1 MQINQVNI
9 GIIGGG
15 NLGRSVAEGFLKAG
29 IEPSKI
35 CITRRRVHL
44 LEDLRTKGVSIE
56 KENAKGVAGREVVV
70 LAVKPY
76 QAIELLRELKP
87 HLKPGQILLSLMTG
101 ISLAELN
108 ENVPEGVLTFR
119 VMPNTAVALQESMT
133 LIAAPD
139 CDPAIQK
146 LVGDLFETLGK
157 VIFINEE
164 LMAAATVLGACGIAF
179 ALRFIRAAIQGG
191 VEIGFGADVA
201 QQIVA
206 QTVKGATELILQ
218 TGRHPEQEI
227 DKVTTPKGITIS
239 GLNEMEHQGFS
250 SALIRGLLVSFN
262 KLNNAS
268 STTLGDR
275 VSSSNSPSTSLGDRS
290 QLSTLNS

>member
-1 MQINQVNI
+1 MQIKNINI

-15 NLGRSVAEGFLKAG
+15 NLGLSVAEGFLKAG
-29 IEPSKI
+29 IDASKI
-35 CITRRRVHL
+35 TVTRRRVHL
-44 LEDLRTKGVSIE
+44 LEDLHKKGVRIE
-56 KENAKGVAGREVVV
+56 KDNSKAVNGQEVII

-76 QAIELLRELKP
+76 QAVDILKELRP
-87 HLKPGQILLSLMTG
+87 CLKPGQILLSLMTG
-101 ISLAELN
+101 ITIEEMSKQ
-108 ENVPEGVLTFR
+108 VPEGVLIFR

-139 CDPAIQK
+139 CEEAVQK
-146 LVGDLFETLGK
+146 MVGDLFDTLGK

-250 SALIRGLLVSFN
+250 SALIRGLLVSYN
-262 KLNNAS
+262 KLNNIK
-268 STTLGDR
+268 
-275 VSSSNSPSTSLGDRS
+275 
-290 QLSTLNS
+290 

>member
-1 MQINQVNI
+1 MEI
-9 GIIGGG
+9 GNLKIAIVGGG
-15 NLGRSVAEGFLKAG
+15 NLGRSVADGFLKSG
-29 IEPSKI
+29 ISASKL
-35 CITRRRVHL
+35 TVSRRRVQL
-44 LEDLRTKGVSIE
+44 LDDLVAKGICIE
-56 KENAKGVAGREVVV
+56 KDNKIAVSKADLII

-76 QAIELLRELKP
+76 QAIDVITEIKP
-87 HLKPGQILLSLMTG
+87 VLQSGQLVASLMTG
-101 ISLAELN
+101 ISIEQLKELL
-108 ENVPEGVLTFR
+108 PPGVIPLR
-119 VMPNTAVALQESMT
+119 VMPNTAVSLQESMT

-139 CDPAIQK
+139 CSESQIK
-146 LVGDLFETLGK
+146 LVQELFESLGK

-206 QTVKGATELILQ
+206 QTVKGAAELVLQ
-218 TGRHPEQEI
+218 TGHHPEQEI

-250 SALIRGLLVSFN
+250 SALIRGLLVSYN
-262 KLNNAS
+262 KINN
-268 STTLGDR
+268 TK
-275 VSSSNSPSTSLGDRS
+275 
-290 QLSTLNS
+290 

>member
-1 MQINQVNI
+1 MGIDNLKI
-9 GIIGGG
+9 SIIGGG
-15 NLGRSVAEGFLKAG
+15 NLGRAVAEGFLKAG
-29 IEPSKI
+29 IKASKLVVS
-35 CITRRRVHL
+35 RRRVHL
-44 LEDLRTKGVSIE
+44 LDDLAEKGVRIE
-56 KENAKGVAGREVVV
+56 KENISAVAGSDFVII
-70 LAVKPY
+70 AVKPY
-76 QAIELLRELKP
+76 QAFEVINEFKSV
-87 HLKPGQILLSLMTG
+87 LKPGQMVASLMTG
-101 ISLAELN
+101 ISISQLKELL
-108 ENVPEGVLTFR
+108 PSGVIPLR

-133 LIAAPD
+133 LISAPD
-139 CDPAIQK
+139 CDEDQQK
-146 LVGDLFETLGK
+146 VVQQLFETLGK

-218 TGRHPEQEI
+218 TGHHPEQEI

-262 KLNNAS
+262 KINNS
-268 STTLGDR
+268 K
-275 VSSSNSPSTSLGDRS
+275 
-290 QLSTLNS
+290 

>member
-1 MQINQVNI
+1 MQINNINI

-15 NLGRSVAEGFLKAG
+15 NLGLSVAEGFLKAG
-29 IEPSKI
+29 IEASSI
-35 CITRRRVHL
+35 TVTRRRVHL
-44 LEDLRTKGVSIE
+44 LDELHKKGVHIE
-56 KENAKGVAGREVVV
+56 KDNSKAVNGQEVII

-76 QAIELLRELKP
+76 QAVDILKELRP
-87 HLKPGQILLSLMTG
+87 SLKPGQILLSLMTG
-101 ISLAELN
+101 ITIEELSKQ
-108 ENVPEGVLTFR
+108 VPEGVLIFR

-133 LIAAPD
+133 LISAPECGD
-139 CDPAIQK
+139 AVQK
-146 LVGDLFETLGK
+146 MVGDLFETLGK

-250 SALIRGLLVSFN
+250 SALIRGLLVSYN
-262 KLNNAS
+262 KLNN
-268 STTLGDR
+268 
-275 VSSSNSPSTSLGDRS
+275 NK
-290 QLSTLNS
+290 

>member
-1 MQINQVNI
+1 MEIKNLKI
-9 GIIGGG
+9 AIIGGG
-15 NLGRSVAEGFLKAG
+15 NLGRSVADGFLKSG
-29 IEPSKI
+29 IAASKL
-35 CITRRRVHL
+35 TVSRRRVQL
-44 LEDLRTKGVSIE
+44 LDDLAAKGICIE
-56 KENAKGVAGREVVV
+56 KDNKLAVAKANLII

-76 QAIELLRELKP
+76 QAIEVITDIKPVLRS
-87 HLKPGQILLSLMTG
+87 GQLVASMMTG
-101 ISLAELN
+101 ISLVQLKELL
-108 ENVPEGVLTFR
+108 PAGVIPLR
-119 VMPNTAVALQESMT
+119 VMPNTAVSLQESMT

-139 CDPAIQK
+139 CTEEDIE
-146 LVGDLFETLGK
+146 LIDELFKSLGK

-262 KLNNAS
+262 KLNN
-268 STTLGDR
+268 
-275 VSSSNSPSTSLGDRS
+275 SPSTLRQVQGSPVTG
-290 QLSTLNS
+290 TGNNS

>member
-1 MQINQVNI
+1 MQINEINI

-29 IEPSKI
+29 IDASKI
-35 CITRRRVHL
+35 VVTRRKVHL
-44 LEDLRTKGVSIE
+44 LDDLK
-56 KENAKGVAGREVVV
+56 AKGVRIEKDNDKAVIGQDVIV

-76 QAIELLRELKP
+76 QSAEILRELHP
-87 HLKPGQILLSLMTG
+87 VMKPGQVLLSLMTG
-101 ISLAELN
+101 ISLAQLN
-108 ENVPEGVLTFR
+108 EMLPAGVLAFR

-146 LVGDLFETLGK
+146 MVEDLFETLGK

-206 QTVKGATELILQ
+206 QTVKGASELILQ
-218 TGRHPEQEI
+218 TGHHPEQEI

-250 SALIRGLLVSFN
+250 SALIRGLLVSYN
-262 KLNNAS
+262 KVNNIK
-268 STTLGDR
+268 
-275 VSSSNSPSTSLGDRS
+275 
-290 QLSTLNS
+290 

>member
-1 MQINQVNI
+1 MEIKNLKIAIV
-9 GIIGGG
+9 GGG
-15 NLGRSVAEGFLKAG
+15 NLGRSVADGFLKAG
-29 IEPSKI
+29 IAASKL
-35 CITRRRVHL
+35 TVSRRRVQL
-44 LEDLRTKGVSIE
+44 LDDLA
-56 KENAKGVAGREVVV
+56 AKGIRIVQDNKAAVE
-70 LAVKPY
+70 LADIIIIAVKPY
-76 QAIELLRELKP
+76 QAVEVITEIKP
-87 HLKPGQILLSLMTG
+87 ILKPGQLVASLMTG
-101 ISLAELN
+101 ISIAQMKELLPYD
-108 ENVPEGVLTFR
+108 VIPLR

-139 CDPAIQK
+139 CSQAQND
-146 LVGDLFETLGK
+146 LVQELFEALGK

-206 QTVKGATELILQ
+206 QTVKGASELILQ
-218 TGRHPEQEI
+218 IGHHPEQEI

-250 SALIRGLLVSFN
+250 SSLIRGLLVSYN
-262 KLNNAS
+262 KINNS
-268 STTLGDR
+268 K
-275 VSSSNSPSTSLGDRS
+275 
-290 QLSTLNS
+290 

>member
-1 MQINQVNI
+1 MQINDINI
-9 GIIGGG
+9 SIIGGG

-29 IEPSKI
+29 IEASRI
-35 CITRRRVHL
+35 VVSRRRVHL
-44 LEDLRTKGVSIE
+44 LEDLRSKGIRIE
-56 KENAKGVAGREVVV
+56 KENYKAVPGQQVII

-76 QAIELLRELKP
+76 QAIDILRELKP
-87 HLKPGQILLSLMTG
+87 YLKPGQIVLSLMTG
-101 ISLAELN
+101 ITLEELN
-108 ENVPEGVLTFR
+108 EQVPEDVLVFR

-139 CDPAIQK
+139 CDPEVQK

-262 KLNNAS
+262 KLNN
-268 STTLGDR
+268 
-275 VSSSNSPSTSLGDRS
+275 NK
-290 QLSTLNS
+290 

>member
-1 MQINQVNI
+1 MEIKDLKITIV
-9 GIIGGG
+9 GGG

-29 IEPSKI
+29 IAASRL
-35 CITRRRVHL
+35 TVSRRRVQL
-44 LEDLRTKGVSIE
+44 LDDLAAQGVRII
-56 KENAKGVAGREVVV
+56 KDNNAAVAQAD
-70 LAVKPY
+70 LIIIAVKPY
-76 QAIELLRELKP
+76 QAVEVITEIKSTLKA
-87 HLKPGQILLSLMTG
+87 GQLVASLMTG
-101 ISLAELN
+101 ISIAQMKELLPN
-108 ENVPEGVLTFR
+108 GVIPLR

-139 CDPAIQK
+139 CSAHEIAVVQE
-146 LVGDLFETLGK
+146 LFEYLGK
-157 VIFINEE
+157 VIIINEE

-206 QTVKGATELILQ
+206 QTVKGASELILQ
-218 TGRHPEQEI
+218 TGHHPEQEI

-250 SALIRGLLVSFN
+250 SSLIRGLLVSYN
-262 KLNNAS
+262 KINNS
-268 STTLGDR
+268 K
-275 VSSSNSPSTSLGDRS
+275 
-290 QLSTLNS
+290 

>member
-1 MQINQVNI
+1 MQINQTNI
-9 GIIGGG
+9 CIIGGG
-15 NLGRSVAEGFLKAG
+15 NLGRSVAEGFLKSG
-29 IEPSKI
+29 IEASRI
-35 CITRRRVHL
+35 VVTRRRVHL
-44 LEDLRTKGVSIE
+44 LEDLQAKGVRTE
-56 KENAKGVAGREVVV
+56 KENTRAVTGQDVIV

-76 QAIELLRELKP
+76 QAAELLNELNP
-87 HLKPGQILLSLMTG
+87 FLKPGQIIISLMTG

-108 ENVPEGVLTFR
+108 EQLPEGVLVFR

-133 LIAAPD
+133 LIAAPE
-139 CDPAIQK
+139 CEPEVQK

-262 KLNNAS
+262 KLNN
-268 STTLGDR
+268 
-275 VSSSNSPSTSLGDRS
+275 VK
-290 QLSTLNS
+290 

>member
-1 MQINQVNI
+1 MQINQINI

-15 NLGRSVAEGFLKAG
+15 NLGRSVAEGFLKSG
-29 IEPSKI
+29 IDASKI
-35 CITRRRVHL
+35 VVTRRRVHL
-44 LEDLRTKGVSIE
+44 LEELQSKGMRIE
-56 KENAKGVAGREVVV
+56 KENSKAVVDQDV
-70 LAVKPY
+70 IILAVKPY
-76 QAIELLRELKP
+76 QAVDLLAEIGP
-87 HLKPGQILLSLMTG
+87 FLKPGQILLSLMTG
-101 ISLAELN
+101 ISMAELY
-108 ENVPEGVLTFR
+108 EQLPSGVLAFR

-139 CDPAIQK
+139 CDLATQK

-250 SALIRGLLVSFN
+250 SALIRGLLVSYN
-262 KLNNAS
+262 KLNN
-268 STTLGDR
+268 TK
-275 VSSSNSPSTSLGDRS
+275 
-290 QLSTLNS
+290 

>member
-1 MQINQVNI
+1 MQINQINI
-9 GIIGGG
+9 AIVGGG

-29 IEPSKI
+29 IVPSRI
-35 CITRRRVHL
+35 VVSRRRIHL
-44 LEDLRTKGVSIE
+44 LEDLQTKGIRIE
-56 KENAKGVAGREVVV
+56 KENVKAVSGQDVII

-76 QAIELLRELKP
+76 QAVELLKELNP
-87 HLKPGQILLSLMTG
+87 FLKPGQIILSLMTG
-101 ISLAELN
+101 MSLAELN
-108 ENVPEGVLTFR
+108 QHVPEGVLVFR

-139 CDPAIQK
+139 CDPAVQK

-218 TGRHPEQEI
+218 TGHHPEQEI

-262 KLNNAS
+262 KLNN
-268 STTLGDR
+268 
-275 VSSSNSPSTSLGDRS
+275 NK
-290 QLSTLNS
+290 

>member
-1 MQINQVNI
+1 MEIKSLKI
-9 GIIGGG
+9 AIIGGG

-29 IEPSKI
+29 ISASKLTV
-35 CITRRRVHL
+35 TRRRTQL
-44 LEDLRTKGVSIE
+44 LDDLA
-56 KENAKGVAGREVVV
+56 AKGIHIERDNKKAVSEADMVI

-76 QAIELLRELKP
+76 QAVEVISEIKSYLKP
-87 HLKPGQILLSLMTG
+87 DQIIASLMTG
-101 ISLAELN
+101 ISIKELK
-108 ENVPEGVLTFR
+108 ELLPAGVIPLR

-133 LIAAPD
+133 MISAPD
-139 CDPAIQK
+139 CSEEQIELIK
-146 LVGDLFETLGK
+146 ELFESLGK

-164 LMAAATVLGACGIAF
+164 LMAASTVLGACGIAF

-191 VEIGFGADVA
+191 VEIGFSADIA

-206 QTVKGATELILQ
+206 QTVKGASELILQ
-218 TGRHPEQEI
+218 TGHHPEQEI

-262 KLNNAS
+262 KINN
-268 STTLGDR
+268 
-275 VSSSNSPSTSLGDRS
+275 PK
-290 QLSTLNS
+290 

>member
-1 MQINQVNI
+1 MEIRNLKIAIV
-9 GIIGGG
+9 GGG

-29 IEPSKI
+29 ISASKI
-35 CITRRRVHL
+35 TVSRRRVQL
-44 LEDLRTKGVSIE
+44 LDDLA
-56 KENAKGVAGREVVV
+56 AKGIRIEQDNKTAVA
-70 LAVKPY
+70 LADLIIIAVKPY
-76 QAIELLRELKP
+76 QAVEVITEIKPILKS
-87 HLKPGQILLSLMTG
+87 GQLVASLMTG
-101 ISLAELN
+101 ISIAQMKELL
-108 ENVPEGVLTFR
+108 PSGVIPLR

-133 LIAAPD
+133 LISAPD
-139 CDPAIQK
+139 CSRIQ
-146 LVGDLFETLGK
+146 LDLIRELFESLGK

-206 QTVKGATELILQ
+206 QTVKGASELILQ
-218 TGRHPEQEI
+218 TGHHPEQEI

-250 SALIRGLLVSFN
+250 SSLIRGLLVSYN
-262 KLNNAS
+262 KINN
-268 STTLGDR
+268 TK
-275 VSSSNSPSTSLGDRS
+275 
-290 QLSTLNS
+290 

>member
-1 MQINQVNI
+1 MEIKKLKI
-9 GIIGGG
+9 AIIGGG
-15 NLGRSVAEGFLKAG
+15 NLGRSVADGFLKAG
-29 IEPSKI
+29 IPASKLTL
-35 CITRRRVHL
+35 TRRRVQL
-44 LEDLRTKGVSIE
+44 LDDLAMKGILIE
-56 KENAKGVAGREVVV
+56 KDNKVAVTEAD
-70 LAVKPY
+70 LIIIAVKPY
-76 QAIELLRELKP
+76 QAVEVITEIRPVIKS
-87 HLKPGQILLSLMTG
+87 GQLVASLMTG
-101 ISLAELN
+101 ISLAQLKELL
-108 ENVPEGVLTFR
+108 PAGAIPLR

-133 LIAAPD
+133 MISAPD
-139 CDPAIQK
+139 CSPTQIE
-146 LVGDLFETLGK
+146 LVKELFESLGK

-218 TGRHPEQEI
+218 TGHHPEQEI

-250 SALIRGLLVSFN
+250 SALIRGLLVSYN
-262 KLNNAS
+262 KINNAK
-268 STTLGDR
+268 
-275 VSSSNSPSTSLGDRS
+275 
-290 QLSTLNS
+290 

>member
-1 MQINQVNI
+1 MEIKQINI

-29 IEPSKI
+29 IRASRI
-35 CITRRRVHL
+35 VVSRRRVHL
-44 LEDLRTKGVSIE
+44 LDDLH
-56 KENAKGVAGREVVV
+56 AKGVRIEKDNSKAVIGQDVII

-76 QAIELLRELKP
+76 QAVDLLNELNP

-101 ISLAELN
+101 LSIAELAAL
-108 ENVPEGVLTFR
+108 VPEGVLIFR

-164 LMAAATVLGACGIAF
+164 LMAAATVLD
-179 ALRFIRAAIQGG
+179 
-191 VEIGFGADVA
+191 IGLFV
-201 QQIVA
+201 
-206 QTVKGATELILQ
+206 
-218 TGRHPEQEI
+218 
-227 DKVTTPKGITIS
+227 
-239 GLNEMEHQGFS
+239 
-250 SALIRGLLVSFN
+250 LL
-262 KLNNAS
+262 
-268 STTLGDR
+268 
-275 VSSSNSPSTSLGDRS
+275 SLYG
-290 QLSTLNS
+290 

>member
-1 MQINQVNI
+1 MQINQINI

-29 IEPSKI
+29 IDASKI
-35 CITRRRVHL
+35 VVSRRRVHL
-44 LEDLRTKGVSIE
+44 LEDLRTKGVRIE
-56 KENAKGVAGREVVV
+56 KDNSKAVIGQQVII

-76 QAIELLRELKP
+76 QAIDLLNELKP
-87 HLKPGQILLSLMTG
+87 FLKPGQILLSLMTG
-101 ISLAELN
+101 ISIDELN
-108 ENVPEGVLTFR
+108 EHVPEGVLTFR

-133 LIAAPD
+133 LIAAPE
-139 CDPAIQK
+139 CDPEVQK

-262 KLNNAS
+262 KLNN
-268 STTLGDR
+268 GK
-275 VSSSNSPSTSLGDRS
+275 
-290 QLSTLNS
+290 

>member
-1 MQINQVNI
+1 MQINQINI
-9 GIIGGG
+9 GIVGGG

-29 IEPSKI
+29 IDPSKI
-35 CITRRRVHL
+35 VVSRRRVHL
-44 LEDLRTKGVSIE
+44 LEDLHVKGIRIE
-56 KENAKGVAGREVVV
+56 KENAKAVIGQDVIV

-76 QAIELLRELKP
+76 QAIELLNELKP
-87 HLKPGQILLSLMTG
+87 YLKPGQILLSLMTS

-108 ENVPEGVLTFR
+108 QHVPEGVLVFR
-119 VMPNTAVALQESMT
+119 VMPNTAVSLQESMT
-133 LIAAPD
+133 MIAAPD
-139 CDPAIQK
+139 CDPALQK

-250 SALIRGLLVSFN
+250 SALIRGLLVSYN
-262 KLNNAS
+262 KLNN
-268 STTLGDR
+268 GK
-275 VSSSNSPSTSLGDRS
+275 
-290 QLSTLNS
+290 

>member
-1 MQINQVNI
+1 MEINQINI

-15 NLGRSVAEGFLKAG
+15 NLGRSVAEGFIKSG
-29 IEPSKI
+29 ISTSRI
-35 CITRRRVHL
+35 VVTRRRVHL
-44 LEDLRTKGVSIE
+44 LDDLHAKGVRTE
-56 KENAKGVAGREVVV
+56 KENSKAVTGQDVII

-76 QAIELLRELKP
+76 QASELLSELKP
-87 HLKPGQILLSLMTG
+87 FLKPGQIILSLMTG
-101 ISLAELN
+101 ISLAELH
-108 ENVPEGVLTFR
+108 ELLPEGVLAFR

-133 LIAAPD
+133 LIAAPE
-139 CDPAIQK
+139 CDPQLQK
-146 LVGDLFETLGK
+146 MVGDLFETLGK

-250 SALIRGLLVSFN
+250 SALIRGLLVSYN
-262 KLNNAS
+262 KL
-268 STTLGDR
+268 
-275 VSSSNSPSTSLGDRS
+275 SNVK
-290 QLSTLNS
+290 

>member
-1 MQINQVNI
+1 MQINQINI

-29 IEPSKI
+29 IKASKI
-35 CITRRRVHL
+35 VVTRRRVHL
-44 LEDLRTKGVSIE
+44 LEDLQSQGVRIE
-56 KENAKGVAGREVVV
+56 KENYQAVTGQDVII

-76 QAIELLRELKP
+76 QAVELLTELTP
-87 HLKPGQILLSLMTG
+87 FLKPGQIILSLMTG
-101 ISLAELN
+101 ISLSELN
-108 ENVPEGVLTFR
+108 GLLPEGVLVFR

-133 LIAAPD
+133 LIAAPE
-139 CDPAIQK
+139 CDAEVQK
-146 LVGDLFETLGK
+146 VVADLFETLGK

-206 QTVKGATELILQ
+206 QTVKGASELILQ

-250 SALIRGLLVSFN
+250 SALIRGLLVSYN
-262 KLNNAS
+262 KLNI
-268 STTLGDR
+268 TK
-275 VSSSNSPSTSLGDRS
+275 
-290 QLSTLNS
+290 

>member
-1 MQINQVNI
+1 MEIDRLKI
-9 GIIGGG
+9 SIIGGG

-29 IEPSKI
+29 IKASKLVV
-35 CITRRRVHL
+35 TRRRVHL
-44 LEDLRTKGVSIE
+44 LGDLAEKGVRIE
-56 KENAKGVAGREVVV
+56 KENVGAVADADVIIV
-70 LAVKPY
+70 AVKPY
-76 QAIELLRELKP
+76 QAVEVINEIKPALKS
-87 HLKPGQILLSLMTG
+87 GQMVASLMTG
-101 ISLAELN
+101 VSIAQLKELL
-108 ENVPEGVLTFR
+108 PAGVIPLR

-133 LIAAPD
+133 LISAPD
-139 CDPAIQK
+139 CNEEQQK
-146 LVGDLFETLGK
+146 MVQQLFETLGK
-157 VIFINEE
+157 VLFINEE

-218 TGRHPEQEI
+218 TGHHPEQEI

-250 SALIRGLLVSFN
+250 SALIRGLLVSYN
-262 KLNNAS
+262 KI
-268 STTLGDR
+268 
-275 VSSSNSPSTSLGDRS
+275 NSAK
-290 QLSTLNS
+290 

>member
-1 MQINQVNI
+1 MKINQINI
-9 GIIGGG
+9 GIVGGG
-15 NLGRSVAEGFLKAG
+15 NLGKSVAEGFLKAG
-29 IEPSKI
+29 IEASKI
-35 CITRRRVHL
+35 VVTRRRVHL
-44 LEDLRTKGVSIE
+44 LEDLQVKGIRIE
-56 KENAKGVAGREVVV
+56 KENSKAVIDANVVV

-76 QAIELLRELKP
+76 QAIELLHELKP
-87 HLKPGQILLSLMTG
+87 FLKPGQILLSLMTG
-101 ISLAELN
+101 ISINELN
-108 ENVPEGVLTFR
+108 EHVPEGVLVFR

-133 LIAAPD
+133 LIAAPE

-250 SALIRGLLVSFN
+250 SALIRGLLVSYN
-262 KLNNAS
+262 KLNN
-268 STTLGDR
+268 
-275 VSSSNSPSTSLGDRS
+275 VK
-290 QLSTLNS
+290 

>member
-1 MQINQVNI
+1 MEIKQIKI

-15 NLGRSVAEGFLKAG
+15 NLGRSVAEGFLKSG
-29 IEPSKI
+29 IEASKI
-35 CITRRRVHL
+35 TVSRRRVHL
-44 LEDLRTKGVSIE
+44 LDDIQKKGIGIE
-56 KENAKGVAGREVVV
+56 KDNTKAVIGRDVII

-76 QAIELLRELKP
+76 QAIDLLNELSP
-87 HLKPGQILLSLMTG
+87 ILKPGQIILSLMTG
-101 ISLAELN
+101 ISMVELN
-108 ENVPEGVLTFR
+108 ELVPEGVLVFR

-133 LIAAPD
+133 LIAAPE
-139 CDPAIQK
+139 CDPAVQK

-250 SALIRGLLVSFN
+250 SALIRGLLVSYN
-262 KLNNAS
+262 KLNN
-268 STTLGDR
+268 GK
-275 VSSSNSPSTSLGDRS
+275 
-290 QLSTLNS
+290 

>member
-1 MQINQVNI
+1 MKIAIV
-9 GIIGGG
+9 GGG

-29 IEPSKI
+29 ISASKI
-35 CITRRRVHL
+35 TVSRRRVQL
-44 LEDLRTKGVSIE
+44 LDDLA
-56 KENAKGVAGREVVV
+56 AKGIRIEQDNKTAVA
-70 LAVKPY
+70 LADLIIIAVKPY
-76 QAIELLRELKP
+76 QAVEVITEIKPILKS
-87 HLKPGQILLSLMTG
+87 GQLVASLMTG
-101 ISLAELN
+101 ISIAQMKELL
-108 ENVPEGVLTFR
+108 PSGVIPLR

-133 LIAAPD
+133 LISAPD
-139 CDPAIQK
+139 CSRIQ
-146 LVGDLFETLGK
+146 LDLIRELFESLGK

-206 QTVKGATELILQ
+206 QTVKGASELILQ
-218 TGRHPEQEI
+218 TGHHPEQEI

-250 SALIRGLLVSFN
+250 SSLIRGLLVSYN
-262 KLNNAS
+262 KINN
-268 STTLGDR
+268 TK
-275 VSSSNSPSTSLGDRS
+275 
-290 QLSTLNS
+290 

>member
-1 MQINQVNI
+1 MEIKNLKI
-9 GIIGGG
+9 AIIGGG
-15 NLGRSVAEGFLKAG
+15 NLGRSVADGFLKAG
-29 IEPSKI
+29 ISASKL
-35 CITRRRVHL
+35 TVSRRRVQL
-44 LEDLRTKGVSIE
+44 LDDLAVKGIRIE
-56 KENAKGVAGREVVV
+56 KDNKIAVAEADMIII
-70 LAVKPY
+70 AVKPY
-76 QAIELLRELKP
+76 QAVEVITEIKSVI
-87 HLKPGQILLSLMTG
+87 KPGQLVASLMTG
-101 ISLAELN
+101 ISLAQLKELL
-108 ENVPEGVLTFR
+108 PAGAIPLR

-133 LIAAPD
+133 MISAPD
-139 CDPAIQK
+139 CSADQIE
-146 LVGDLFETLGK
+146 LVKELFESLGK

-218 TGRHPEQEI
+218 TGHHPEQEI

-250 SALIRGLLVSFN
+250 SALIRGLLVSYN
-262 KLNNAS
+262 KINNS
-268 STTLGDR
+268 K
-275 VSSSNSPSTSLGDRS
+275 
-290 QLSTLNS
+290 

>member
-1 MQINQVNI
+1 MQINEINI
-9 GIIGGG
+9 SIIGGG

-29 IEPSKI
+29 IEASRI
-35 CITRRRVHL
+35 VVSRRRVHL
-44 LEDLRTKGVSIE
+44 LEDLHSKGIRIE
-56 KENAKGVAGREVVV
+56 KDNFKAVTGQHVII

-76 QAIELLRELKP
+76 QAIDILQELRP
-87 HLKPGQILLSLMTG
+87 YLKPGQIVLSLMTG
-101 ISLAELN
+101 ITLEELTDQ
-108 ENVPEGVLTFR
+108 VPEGVLVFR

-139 CDPAIQK
+139 CEVEVQK
-146 LVGDLFETLGK
+146 MVGDLFETLGK

-262 KLNNAS
+262 KLNN
-268 STTLGDR
+268 
-275 VSSSNSPSTSLGDRS
+275 NK
-290 QLSTLNS
+290 